1 MKASVKCDVRT
12 FIEAHMDEFSEQYC
26 TLWDESVVTDSDY
39 VAEFKQWVY
48 TRIFGDFECADLR
61 EAVDAVC
68 EDMNDEFLDA
78 VCDKY
83 DTSEYGV
90 IF

>member
-12 FIEAHMDEFSEQYC
+12 FIEAHLDEFSEQYC
-26 TLWDESVVTDSDY
+26 TLWDKSVGWGDDY
-39 VAEFKQWVY
+39 VAEFKAWVY
-48 TRIFGDFECADLR
+48 TRIFGEFESAVLR

-68 EDMNDEFLDA
+68 EDMNGEFLDA

-83 DTSEYGV
+83 DVSSVDLDY
-90 IF
+90 